1 MSQPPGILGIDQQR
15 SVQLDPIAI
24 AQHVIERS
32 QLSPHA
38 DPGRISKMVLRIDR
52 QAALIDRIEHRLASS
67 EHQRAAHDLTCC
79 RTEGDFHANVRGLS
93 ARHKPEPH
101 A

>member
-32 QLSPHA
+32 QLSPNA

-67 EHQRAAHDLTCC
+67 EHQRAAHDLPRC
-79 RTEGDFHANVRGLS
+79 RTEGDFHANARRLS
-93 ARHKPEPH
+93 ARHKPEQR

>member
-1 MSQPPGILGIDQQR
+1 MSQPPGILWIDQQR

-52 QAALIDRIEHRLASS
+52 QTALLDRIEHRQTGG
-67 EHQRAAHDLTCC
+67 EHQRAAHDLSRC
-79 RTEGDFHANVRGLS
+79 RTEGDFHANARRLS
-93 ARHKPEPH
+93 ARHRPELR